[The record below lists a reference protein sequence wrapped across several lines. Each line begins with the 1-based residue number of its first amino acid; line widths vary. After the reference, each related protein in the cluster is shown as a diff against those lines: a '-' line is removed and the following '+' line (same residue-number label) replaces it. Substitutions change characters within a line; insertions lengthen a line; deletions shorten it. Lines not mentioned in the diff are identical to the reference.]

1 MPNIESSKRQLRTD
15 ARRTRRNKSVRTLC
29 KTKIT
34 QAEKLISAGKLDEA
48 QEAAVTAGRALDKAA
63 VKGVIH
69 PNNASR
75 RKARLTK
82 KLNSA
87 RG

>member
-15 ARRTRRNKSVRTLC
+15 ARRTQRNKSVRTLC

-34 QAEKLISAGKLDEA
+34 QAEKLISARKLDEA
-48 QEAAVTAGRALDKAA
+48 QEATMTAARALDKAA

-75 RKARLTK
+75 RKARLIK